1 MTKTAQETAYQLN
14 ELVSRADANIARL
27 FSYSDTS
34 ENDRQF
40 AIGFKHAAVNAAT
53 IWRRCSDY
61 QSRKIIAAHIWH
73 EQQKDFDKLNNE
85 ELEDSERSYYAG
97 LWSGY
102 AMAITIVE
110 E

>member
-1 MTKTAQETAYQLN
+1 MTKTKQETAYQLN

-40 AIGFKHAAVNAAT
+40 ALGFKRAAVNTAT
-53 IWRRCSDY
+53 LWRRRSWY
-61 QSRKIIAAHIWH
+61 QNRKVIVALIR
-73 EQQKDFDKLNNE
+73 EEYRKDFDSFNNE

-110 E
+110 D